1 MTGQEHQQSDMNLLF
16 PIAKPT
22 DNADN
27 ALHAGKDVAAGNA
40 EQQGAQGRLGNAGG
54 SAGVNGV
61 NGTNGM
67 NGMNG
72 MNGVADS
79 DAPGGITADSSSVP
93 AAGALGTGN
102 APAPADE
109 GGILPGDIVDTNWD
123 IPLITFPM
131 LDNEQSGE
139 VSPISKIAD
148 ISSHA
153 PRTSKSTAGGPAAAS
168 GVAGTA
174 GDVAGSAVAGS
185 AAAAAPISP
194 SNLAAGAPQ
203 HRAGTKTEQWLNA
216 ARQDNNQAETQQ
228 FGAALASS
236 NIGTQS
242 GVSNAALGTS
252 NISLSMPDVPGMTMP
267 NPVAAVSGGV
277 ASGTAA
283 SAAATATV
291 GAEGAAGA
299 AGAQRGGNQHVGQ
312 HVGLQQPGPSL
323 LTPPAPRAD
332 DIARERVAN
341 AETETMTPVSSAA
354 VVAGTAAISAKVTA
368 PGAAKTN
375 ATRTIHTPQSGMTGP
390 QDAVGSLQEELV
402 DNSVRQASGNEQR
415 RAEEADD
422 SPSSRGTKT
431 RSRVIVVIFLIIT
444 IIAAGVGVYYLSGM
458 VRTNRNRSN
467 AYSNCTKAYSQVKE
481 NSETL
486 TATLK
491 STAAQQ
497 KIGADQV
504 ADVMTVEKLKT
515 AVSKAKSASKPVMCK
530 TSMSTDALGK
540 AAETNQTLATQLVN
554 LNSTVKAAAKDV
566 KTSAK
571 TKQIN
576 DYNSAVDTLK
586 STTSDASTLL
596 SNSQGVVAD
605 DNTRTTLQSA
615 IDAANTLLQKDKPA
629 LVDVQ
634 KAQNDLQTASDAV
647 NASMEEYKTQ
657 RAAADAAAAAS
668 AAAAQ
673 AQSQTQG
680 QTQQQT
686 QGQNR
691 GGSTTSTGG
700 GETTTGGDSSEQQTN
715 QQKPG
720 NNQSQTNSK
729 NDNDSSN
736 HDSSSTS
743 SDNSGQ

>member
-27 ALHAGKDVAAGNA
+27 ALHADKDVAAGNA
-40 EQQGAQGRLGNAGG
+40 EQQRAQGRLGNAGG

-67 NGMNG
+67 NGLNG

-79 DAPGGITADSSSVP
+79 DAPGGITADSSSIP

-102 APAPADE
+102 APASADE
-109 GGILPGDIVDTNWD
+109 DGILPGDIVDTNWD

-148 ISSHA
+148 ISSRA
-153 PRTSKSTAGGPAAAS
+153 PRTSKSTAGGPATAS
-168 GVAGTA
+168 GVAGAA

-194 SNLAAGAPQ
+194 SNLTAGAPQ

-228 FGAALASS
+228 FGAALAPS

-291 GAEGAAGA
+291 GAEGATGA

-312 HVGLQQPGPSL
+312 YVGLQQPGPSL

-375 ATRTIHTPQSGMTGP
+375 ATRTIHTPQSGITGP

-497 KIGADQV
+497 KIGTDQV

-554 LNSTVKAAAKDV
+554 LNSIVKAAAKDV

-571 TKQIN
+571 TKQTN

-586 STTSDASTLL
+586 TTTSEASTLL

-673 AQSQTQG
+673 AQSQMQGQTQG

-686 QGQNR
+686 QQQTQ
-691 GGSTTSTGG
+691 GSKATDGDTGDQTDKKQSTDSTNKNSTTTSTPDGSP
-700 GETTTGGDSSEQQTN
+700 T
-715 QQKPG
+715 P
-720 NNQSQTNSK
+720 
-729 NDNDSSN
+729 
-736 HDSSSTS
+736 
-743 SDNSGQ
+743 

>member
-1 MTGQEHQQSDMNLLF
+1 
-16 PIAKPT
+16 
-22 DNADN
+22 
-27 ALHAGKDVAAGNA
+27 
-40 EQQGAQGRLGNAGG
+40 
-54 SAGVNGV
+54 
-61 NGTNGM
+61 
-67 NGMNG
+67 
-72 MNGVADS
+72 
-79 DAPGGITADSSSVP
+79 
-93 AAGALGTGN
+93 
-102 APAPADE
+102 
-109 GGILPGDIVDTNWD
+109 
-123 IPLITFPM
+123 
-131 LDNEQSGE
+131 
-139 VSPISKIAD
+139 
-148 ISSHA
+148 
-153 PRTSKSTAGGPAAAS
+153 
-168 GVAGTA
+168 
-174 GDVAGSAVAGS
+174 
-185 AAAAAPISP
+185 
-194 SNLAAGAPQ
+194 
-203 HRAGTKTEQWLNA
+203 
-216 ARQDNNQAETQQ
+216 
-228 FGAALASS
+228 
-236 NIGTQS
+236 
-242 GVSNAALGTS
+242 
-252 NISLSMPDVPGMTMP
+252 MP

-291 GAEGAAGA
+291 GAEGATGA

-402 DNSVRQASGNEQR
+402 DNSVRQQASGNERR

-444 IIAAGVGVYYLSGM
+444 IIAAGVGVYYLYGM

-497 KIGADQV
+497 KIGTDQV

-530 TSMSTDALGK
+530 TSMSTEALGK
-540 AAETNQTLATQLVN
+540 AAKTNQTLATQLVN
-554 LNSTVKAAAKDV
+554 LNSIVKAAAKDV
-566 KTSAK
+566 KSSAK
-571 TKQIN
+571 TKQTN

-586 STTSDASTLL
+586 TTTSEASTLL

-634 KAQNDLQTASDAV
+634 KAQNDLQPLLT
-647 NASMEEYKTQ
+647 
-657 RAAADAAAAAS
+657 R
-668 AAAAQ
+668 
-673 AQSQTQG
+673 
-680 QTQQQT
+680 
-686 QGQNR
+686 
-691 GGSTTSTGG
+691 
-700 GETTTGGDSSEQQTN
+700 
-715 QQKPG
+715 
-720 NNQSQTNSK
+720 
-729 NDNDSSN
+729 
-736 HDSSSTS
+736 
-743 SDNSGQ
+743 

>member
-22 DNADN
+22 DDADK
-27 ALHAGKDVAAGNA
+27 AWHADKDAAAGND

-54 SAGVNGV
+54 SAGANGL
-61 NGTNGM
+61 
-67 NGMNG
+67 NG

-79 DAPGGITADSSSVP
+79 DALGGITADSSSIP

-102 APAPADE
+102 APASADE
-109 GGILPGDIVDTNWD
+109 DGILPGDIVDTNWD

-148 ISSHA
+148 ISSRA
-153 PRTSKSTAGGPAAAS
+153 PRTSKSTAGGPAAVS
-168 GVAGTA
+168 GVAGAA

-194 SNLAAGAPQ
+194 SNLTAGAPQ

-228 FGAALASS
+228 FGAALAPS

-252 NISLSMPDVPGMTMP
+252 NISLSMPDVSGMTMP

-375 ATRTIHTPQSGMTGP
+375 ATRTIHTPQSGTTGP

-431 RSRVIVVIFLIIT
+431 RSRAIVVIFLIIT

-467 AYSNCTKAYSQVKE
+467 TYSNCTKAYSQVKE

-497 KIGADQV
+497 KIGTDQV

-566 KTSAK
+566 KSSAK
-571 TKQIN
+571 TKQTN

-586 STTSDASTLL
+586 TTTSEASTLL

-615 IDAANTLLQKDKPA
+615 IDAANSLLQKDKPTLA
-629 LVDVQ
+629 DVQ

-680 QTQQQT
+680 QTQSQT
-686 QGQNR
+686 QRQNNS
-691 GGSTTSTGG
+691 GGAESGAESTKTPTSQPTP
-700 GETTTGGDSSEQQTN
+700 TKTPTSPDS
-715 QQKPG
+715 P
-720 NNQSQTNSK
+720 
-729 NDNDSSN
+729 
-736 HDSSSTS
+736 TS
-743 SDNSGQ
+743 SPSESASPSASASGK

>member
-22 DNADN
+22 DDADK
-27 ALHAGKDVAAGNA
+27 AWHADKDAAAGNA
-40 EQQGAQGRLGNAGG
+40 EQQGAQGRLSNAGG
-54 SAGVNGV
+54 SAGANGL
-61 NGTNGM
+61 
-67 NGMNG
+67 NG

-79 DAPGGITADSSSVP
+79 DAPGGITTDSSSIP

-102 APAPADE
+102 APASADE
-109 GGILPGDIVDTNWD
+109 DGILPGDIVDTNWD

-148 ISSHA
+148 ISSRA
-153 PRTSKSTAGGPAAAS
+153 PHTSKSTAGGPAAAS
-168 GVAGTA
+168 GVAGAA

-194 SNLAAGAPQ
+194 SNLTAGAPQ

-228 FGAALASS
+228 FGAALAPS

-291 GAEGAAGA
+291 GAEGATGA

-312 HVGLQQPGPSL
+312 YVGLQQPGPSL

-497 KIGADQV
+497 KIGTDQV

-554 LNSTVKAAAKDV
+554 LNSIVKAAAKDV

-571 TKQIN
+571 TKQTN

-586 STTSDASTLL
+586 TTTSEASTLL

-680 QTQQQT
+680 QTQRQT
-686 QGQNR
+686 QRQNNS
-691 GGSTTSTGG
+691 GGAESGAESTKTPTSQPTP
-700 GETTTGGDSSEQQTN
+700 TKTPTSPDS
-715 QQKPG
+715 P
-720 NNQSQTNSK
+720 
-729 NDNDSSN
+729 
-736 HDSSSTS
+736 TS
-743 SDNSGQ
+743 SPSESASPSASASGK

>member
-1 MTGQEHQQSDMNLLF
+1 MTGQEHQQSDMNPLF

-22 DNADN
+22 DDADK
-27 ALHAGKDVAAGNA
+27 AWHADKDAAAGNA
-40 EQQGAQGRLGNAGG
+40 EQQGSQGFLGNVGG
-54 SAGVNGV
+54 SAGANGL
-61 NGTNGM
+61 
-67 NGMNG
+67 NG

-79 DAPGGITADSSSVP
+79 DAPGGITADSSSIP
-93 AAGALGTGN
+93 AAEALGTGN
-102 APAPADE
+102 APVSADE
-109 GGILPGDIVDTNWD
+109 DGILPGDIVDTNWD

-131 LDNEQSGE
+131 PDNEQSGE
-139 VSPISKIAD
+139 ISPISKIAD
-148 ISSHA
+148 ISSRA

-168 GVAGTA
+168 GVAGAA
-174 GDVAGSAVAGS
+174 GGVAGSAVAGS

-194 SNLAAGAPQ
+194 SNLTAGAPQ

-216 ARQDNNQAETQQ
+216 AGQDNNQAETQQ
-228 FGAALASS
+228 FGAALAPS

-242 GVSNAALGTS
+242 GMSNAAFGTS

-291 GAEGAAGA
+291 GAEVATGAAGD
-299 AGAQRGGNQHVGQ
+299 QRGGNQHVGQ

-402 DNSVRQASGNEQR
+402 DNSVRQQASGNERR

-444 IIAAGVGVYYLSGM
+444 IIAAGVGAYYLYGM

-497 KIGADQV
+497 KIGTDQV

-530 TSMSTDALGK
+530 TSMSTEALGK
-540 AAETNQTLATQLVN
+540 AAKTNQTLATQLVN
-554 LNSTVKAAAKDV
+554 LNSIVKAAAKDV
-566 KTSAK
+566 KSSAK
-571 TKQIN
+571 TKQTN

-586 STTSDASTLL
+586 TTTSEASTLL

-657 RAAADAAAAAS
+657 RAAADAAAAA
-668 AAAAQ
+668 AAAQ
-673 AQSQTQG
+673 AQSQAQS
-680 QTQQQT
+680 QTQSQT

-691 GGSTTSTGG
+691 GGSTP
-700 GETTTGGDSSEQQTN
+700 TGGDTGDTTKQQPDKKQSTDTSK
-715 QQKPG
+715 KPP
-720 NNQSQTNSK
+720 TP
-729 NDNDSSN
+729 
-736 HDSSSTS
+736 STS
-743 SDNSGQ
+743 DGSTSPTPPASASGK

>member
-22 DNADN
+22 DDADK
-27 ALHAGKDVAAGNA
+27 AWHADKDAAAGNA
-40 EQQGAQGRLGNAGG
+40 EQQGAKGRLGNAGG
-54 SAGVNGV
+54 SAGANGL
-61 NGTNGM
+61 
-67 NGMNG
+67 NG

-79 DAPGGITADSSSVP
+79 DAPGGITADSSSIP
-93 AAGALGTGN
+93 AAGALRTGN
-102 APAPADE
+102 APASADE
-109 GGILPGDIVDTNWD
+109 DGILPGDIVDTNWD

-148 ISSHA
+148 ISSRA

-168 GVAGTA
+168 GVAGA
-174 GDVAGSAVAGS
+174 AVAGS

-194 SNLAAGAPQ
+194 SNLTAGAPQ

-228 FGAALASS
+228 FGAALAPS

-242 GVSNAALGTS
+242 GVSNAALETS

-291 GAEGAAGA
+291 GAEGATGA

-402 DNSVRQASGNEQR
+402 DNSVRQQASGNERR

-444 IIAAGVGVYYLSGM
+444 IIAAGVGVYYLYGM

-497 KIGADQV
+497 KIGTDQV

-530 TSMSTDALGK
+530 TSMSTEALGK
-540 AAETNQTLATQLVN
+540 AAKTNQTLATQLVN
-554 LNSTVKAAAKDV
+554 LNSIVKAAAKDV
-566 KTSAK
+566 KSSAK
-571 TKQIN
+571 TKQTN

-586 STTSDASTLL
+586 TTTSEASTLL

-634 KAQNDLQTASDAV
+634 KAQNDLQPLLT
-647 NASMEEYKTQ
+647 
-657 RAAADAAAAAS
+657 R
-668 AAAAQ
+668 
-673 AQSQTQG
+673 
-680 QTQQQT
+680 
-686 QGQNR
+686 
-691 GGSTTSTGG
+691 
-700 GETTTGGDSSEQQTN
+700 
-715 QQKPG
+715 
-720 NNQSQTNSK
+720 
-729 NDNDSSN
+729 
-736 HDSSSTS
+736 
-743 SDNSGQ
+743 

>member
-22 DNADN
+22 DDADK
-27 ALHAGKDVAAGNA
+27 AWHTDKDAAAGND

-54 SAGVNGV
+54 SAGVNGL
-61 NGTNGM
+61 
-67 NGMNG
+67 NG

-79 DAPGGITADSSSVP
+79 DAPGGITADSSSIP

-102 APAPADE
+102 APASADE
-109 GGILPGDIVDTNWD
+109 DGILPGDIVDTNWD

-148 ISSHA
+148 ISSRA

-168 GVAGTA
+168 GVAGA
-174 GDVAGSAVAGS
+174 AVAGS

-194 SNLAAGAPQ
+194 SNLTAGAPQ

-228 FGAALASS
+228 FGAALAPS

-242 GVSNAALGTS
+242 GVSNAALETS

-375 ATRTIHTPQSGMTGP
+375 ATRTIHTPQSGTTGP

-415 RAEEADD
+415 RAEEVDD

-431 RSRVIVVIFLIIT
+431 RSRAIVVIFLIIT

-497 KIGADQV
+497 KIGTDQV

-566 KTSAK
+566 KSSAK
-571 TKQIN
+571 TKQTN

-586 STTSDASTLL
+586 TTTSEASTLL

-680 QTQQQT
+680 QTQRQT
-686 QGQNR
+686 QRQNNS
-691 GGSTTSTGG
+691 GGAESGAESTKTPTSQPTP
-700 GETTTGGDSSEQQTN
+700 TKTPTSPDS
-715 QQKPG
+715 P
-720 NNQSQTNSK
+720 
-729 NDNDSSN
+729 
-736 HDSSSTS
+736 TS
-743 SDNSGQ
+743 SPSESASPSASASGK

>member
-1 MTGQEHQQSDMNLLF
+1 
-16 PIAKPT
+16 
-22 DNADN
+22 
-27 ALHAGKDVAAGNA
+27 
-40 EQQGAQGRLGNAGG
+40 
-54 SAGVNGV
+54 
-61 NGTNGM
+61 
-67 NGMNG
+67 
-72 MNGVADS
+72 
-79 DAPGGITADSSSVP
+79 
-93 AAGALGTGN
+93 
-102 APAPADE
+102 
-109 GGILPGDIVDTNWD
+109 
-123 IPLITFPM
+123 
-131 LDNEQSGE
+131 
-139 VSPISKIAD
+139 
-148 ISSHA
+148 
-153 PRTSKSTAGGPAAAS
+153 
-168 GVAGTA
+168 
-174 GDVAGSAVAGS
+174 
-185 AAAAAPISP
+185 
-194 SNLAAGAPQ
+194 
-203 HRAGTKTEQWLNA
+203 
-216 ARQDNNQAETQQ
+216 
-228 FGAALASS
+228 
-236 NIGTQS
+236 
-242 GVSNAALGTS
+242 
-252 NISLSMPDVPGMTMP
+252 
-267 NPVAAVSGGV
+267 
-277 ASGTAA
+277 
-283 SAAATATV
+283 
-291 GAEGAAGA
+291 
-299 AGAQRGGNQHVGQ
+299 
-312 HVGLQQPGPSL
+312 
-323 LTPPAPRAD
+323 
-332 DIARERVAN
+332 
-341 AETETMTPVSSAA
+341 MTPVSSAA

-368 PGAAKTN
+368 RGATKTN

-402 DNSVRQASGNEQR
+402 DNSVRQATGNERR

-497 KIGADQV
+497 KIGTDQV

-571 TKQIN
+571 TKQTN

-586 STTSDASTLL
+586 TTTSEASTLL

-615 IDAANTLLQKDKPA
+615 IDAANTLLQKGKPA

-657 RAAADAAAAAS
+657 RAVADAAAAAS

-673 AQSQTQG
+673 AQSQTQE
-680 QTQQQT
+680 QT
-686 QGQNR
+686 QGQNP
-691 GGSTTSTGG
+691 GGSTDTG
-700 GETTTGGDSSEQQTN
+700 GGDSSKQQTN
-715 QQKPG
+715 QQLNQQKSG
-720 NNQSQTNSK
+720 NNQSQANTK
-729 NDNDSSN
+729 NDNASGN

-743 SDNSGQ
+743 SGNSGQ

>member
-1 MTGQEHQQSDMNLLF
+1 MTGQEHQQSDMNPLF

-22 DNADN
+22 DDADK
-27 ALHAGKDVAAGNA
+27 AWHADKDAAAGNA
-40 EQQGAQGRLGNAGG
+40 EQQGSQGFLGNVGG
-54 SAGVNGV
+54 SAGANGL
-61 NGTNGM
+61 
-67 NGMNG
+67 NG

-79 DAPGGITADSSSVP
+79 DAPGGITADSSSIP
-93 AAGALGTGN
+93 AAEALGTGN
-102 APAPADE
+102 APVSADE
-109 GGILPGDIVDTNWD
+109 DGILPGDIVDTNWD

-148 ISSHA
+148 ISSRA

-168 GVAGTA
+168 GVAGAA
-174 GDVAGSAVAGS
+174 GGVAGSAVAGS

-194 SNLAAGAPQ
+194 SNLTAGAPQ

-228 FGAALASS
+228 FGAALAPS
-236 NIGTQS
+236 NIGMQS
-242 GVSNAALGTS
+242 GMSNAAFGTS

-291 GAEGAAGA
+291 GAEGATGA

-402 DNSVRQASGNEQR
+402 DNSVRQQASGNERR

-444 IIAAGVGVYYLSGM
+444 IIAAGVGAYYLYGM

-497 KIGADQV
+497 KIGTDQV

-530 TSMSTDALGK
+530 TSMSTEALGK
-540 AAETNQTLATQLVN
+540 AAKTNQTLATQLVN
-554 LNSTVKAAAKDV
+554 LNSIVKAAAKDV
-566 KTSAK
+566 KSSAK
-571 TKQIN
+571 TKQTN

-586 STTSDASTLL
+586 TTTSEASTLL

-657 RAAADAAAAAS
+657 RAAADAAAAAA

-680 QTQQQT
+680 QTQSQT

-691 GGSTTSTGG
+691 GGSMP
-700 GETTTGGDSSEQQTN
+700 TGGDIGDTTKQQPDKKQSTDTSK
-715 QQKPG
+715 KPP
-720 NNQSQTNSK
+720 TP
-729 NDNDSSN
+729 
-736 HDSSSTS
+736 STS
-743 SDNSGQ
+743 DGSTSPTPSASASGK

>member
-22 DNADN
+22 DDADK
-27 ALHAGKDVAAGNA
+27 AWHADKDAAAGNA
-40 EQQGAQGRLGNAGG
+40 EQQGAKGRLGNAGG
-54 SAGVNGV
+54 SAGANGL
-61 NGTNGM
+61 
-67 NGMNG
+67 NG

-79 DAPGGITADSSSVP
+79 DAPGGITADSSSIP

-102 APAPADE
+102 APASADE
-109 GGILPGDIVDTNWD
+109 DGILPGDIVDTNWD

-148 ISSHA
+148 ISSRA
-153 PRTSKSTAGGPAAAS
+153 PRTSKSTAGGPATAS
-168 GVAGTA
+168 GVAGAA
-174 GDVAGSAVAGS
+174 GGVAGSAVAGS
-185 AAAAAPISP
+185 AAAAAPIPP
-194 SNLAAGAPQ
+194 SNLTAGAPQ

-228 FGAALASS
+228 FGAALAPS

-242 GVSNAALGTS
+242 GVSNSALETS

-375 ATRTIHTPQSGMTGP
+375 ATRTIHTPQSGTTGP

-431 RSRVIVVIFLIIT
+431 RSRAIVVIFLIIT

-571 TKQIN
+571 TKQTN

-586 STTSDASTLL
+586 TTTSEASTLL

-680 QTQQQT
+680 QTQGQT
-686 QGQNR
+686 QRQNNS
-691 GGSTTSTGG
+691 GGVESGAESTKTPTSQPTP
-700 GETTTGGDSSEQQTN
+700 TKTPTSPDS
-715 QQKPG
+715 P
-720 NNQSQTNSK
+720 
-729 NDNDSSN
+729 
-736 HDSSSTS
+736 TS
-743 SDNSGQ
+743 SPSESASPSASASGK

>member
-22 DNADN
+22 DDADK
-27 ALHAGKDVAAGNA
+27 AWHADKDAAAGNA
-40 EQQGAQGRLGNAGG
+40 EQQGAKGRLGNAGG
-54 SAGVNGV
+54 SAGANGL
-61 NGTNGM
+61 
-67 NGMNG
+67 NG

-79 DAPGGITADSSSVP
+79 DAPGGITADSSSIP

-102 APAPADE
+102 APASADE
-109 GGILPGDIVDTNWD
+109 DGILPGDIVDTNWD

-148 ISSHA
+148 ISSRA

-168 GVAGTA
+168 GVAGA
-174 GDVAGSAVAGS
+174 AVAGS

-194 SNLAAGAPQ
+194 SNLTAGAPQ
-203 HRAGTKTEQWLNA
+203 HRVGTKTEQWLNA

-228 FGAALASS
+228 FGAALAPS

-242 GVSNAALGTS
+242 GVSNAALETS

-299 AGAQRGGNQHVGQ
+299 AGAQRDGNQHVGQ

-375 ATRTIHTPQSGMTGP
+375 ATRTIHTPQSGTTGP

-431 RSRVIVVIFLIIT
+431 RSRAIVVIFLIIT

-571 TKQIN
+571 TKQTN

-586 STTSDASTLL
+586 TTTSEASTLL

-680 QTQQQT
+680 QTQGQT
-686 QGQNR
+686 QRQNNS
-691 GGSTTSTGG
+691 GGVESGAESTKTPTSQPTP
-700 GETTTGGDSSEQQTN
+700 TKTPTSPDS
-715 QQKPG
+715 P
-720 NNQSQTNSK
+720 
-729 NDNDSSN
+729 
-736 HDSSSTS
+736 TS
-743 SDNSGQ
+743 SPSESASPSASASGK

>member
-22 DNADN
+22 EDAHSADDVTATADHTGN
-27 ALHAGKDVAAGNA
+27 QGNHRELNGQSANLSESVLHASASAAA
-40 EQQGAQGRLGNAGG
+40 SQSPAVT
-54 SAGVNGV
+54 GV
-61 NGTNGM
+61 
-67 NGMNG
+67 
-72 MNGVADS
+72 
-79 DAPGGITADSSSVP
+79 DAPGSVAADVSRTS
-93 AAGALGTGN
+93 AIQGNMAGNLSAS
-102 APAPADE
+102 AEDDE
-109 GGILPGDIVDTNWD
+109 VLPGDIVDTNWD
-123 IPLITFPM
+123 IPLITFPSY
-131 LDNEQSGE
+131 DNEQEGE

-148 ISSHA
+148 ISSRA

-168 GVAGTA
+168 CVAGA
-174 GDVAGSAVAGS
+174 AVAGS

-194 SNLAAGAPQ
+194 SNLTTGAPQ

-228 FGAALASS
+228 FGAALAPSD
-236 NIGTQS
+236 IGTQS
-242 GVSNAALGTS
+242 GVSNAALETS

-291 GAEGAAGA
+291 GAEGAADA

-375 ATRTIHTPQSGMTGP
+375 ATRTIHTPQSGTTGP

-431 RSRVIVVIFLIIT
+431 RSRAIVVIFLIIT

-571 TKQIN
+571 TKQTN

-586 STTSDASTLL
+586 TTTSEASTLL

-680 QTQQQT
+680 QTQS
-686 QGQNR
+686 QNNS
-691 GGSTTSTGG
+691 GGAESGAESTKTPTSQPTP
-700 GETTTGGDSSEQQTN
+700 TKTPTSPDS
-715 QQKPG
+715 P
-720 NNQSQTNSK
+720 
-729 NDNDSSN
+729 
-736 HDSSSTS
+736 TS
-743 SDNSGQ
+743 SPSESASPSASASGK

>member
-22 DNADN
+22 DDADK
-27 ALHAGKDVAAGNA
+27 AWHADKDAAAGNA
-40 EQQGAQGRLGNAGG
+40 EQQGAKGRLGNAGG
-54 SAGVNGV
+54 SAGANGL
-61 NGTNGM
+61 
-67 NGMNG
+67 NG

-79 DAPGGITADSSSVP
+79 DAPGGIIADSSSIP

-102 APAPADE
+102 APASADE
-109 GGILPGDIVDTNWD
+109 DGILPGDIVDTNWD

-148 ISSHA
+148 ISSRA

-168 GVAGTA
+168 GVAGA
-174 GDVAGSAVAGS
+174 AVAGS

-194 SNLAAGAPQ
+194 SNLTAGAPQ

-228 FGAALASS
+228 FGAALAPS

-283 SAAATATV
+283 SAAAAATV
-291 GAEGAAGA
+291 GAEGAVGA
-299 AGAQRGGNQHVGQ
+299 AGAQRGGNQHVD
-312 HVGLQQPGPSL
+312 LQQPGPSL

-497 KIGADQV
+497 KIGTDQV

-566 KTSAK
+566 KSSAK
-571 TKQIN
+571 TKQTN

-586 STTSDASTLL
+586 TTTSEASTLL

-615 IDAANTLLQKDKPA
+615 IDAANSLLQKDKPTLA
-629 LVDVQ
+629 DVQ

-673 AQSQTQG
+673 AQSQTQ
-680 QTQQQT
+680 QQT
-686 QGQNR
+686 QGQTQHQTQRQNNS
-691 GGSTTSTGG
+691 GGAESGAESTKTPTSQPTSTNPP
-700 GETTTGGDSSEQQTN
+700 TSPDSPASSPSESAS
-715 QQKPG
+715 P
-720 NNQSQTNSK
+720 SASA
-729 NDNDSSN
+729 
-736 HDSSSTS
+736 
-743 SDNSGQ
+743 SGK

>member
-16 PIAKPT
+16 PIVKPT
-22 DNADN
+22 DDADK
-27 ALHAGKDVAAGNA
+27 AWHADKDAAAGNA
-40 EQQGAQGRLGNAGG
+40 EQQGSQGFLGNVGG
-54 SAGVNGV
+54 SAGANGL
-61 NGTNGM
+61 NGM
-67 NGMNG
+67 NC
-72 MNGVADS
+72 VANS
-79 DAPGGITADSSSVP
+79 DAPGGITADSSSIP

-102 APAPADE
+102 APASADE
-109 GGILPGDIVDTNWD
+109 DGILPGDIVDTNWD

-148 ISSHA
+148 ISSRA
-153 PRTSKSTAGGPAAAS
+153 PHTSKSTAGGPAAAS
-168 GVAGTA
+168 GVAGAA

-194 SNLAAGAPQ
+194 SNLTAGAPQ

-228 FGAALASS
+228 FGAALAPS

-267 NPVAAVSGGV
+267 NPVAAVSAGV

-291 GAEGAAGA
+291 GAEGATGA

-312 HVGLQQPGPSL
+312 YVGLQQPGPSL

-458 VRTNRNRSN
+458 VRTNRNRSH

-497 KIGADQV
+497 KIGTDQV

-566 KTSAK
+566 KSSAK
-571 TKQIN
+571 TKQTN

-586 STTSDASTLL
+586 TTTSEASTLL

-673 AQSQTQG
+673 AQSQTQN
-680 QTQQQT
+680 QTQRQTQSQT
-686 QGQNR
+686 QGQNL

-715 QQKPG
+715 QQKTG
-720 NNQSQTNSK
+720 NNQSQTNTK
-729 NDNDSSN
+729 NDNDSSD
-736 HDSSSTS
+736 HDSSSAS
-743 SDNSGQ
+743 SGNSGQ

>member
-1 MTGQEHQQSDMNLLF
+1 MTGQEHQQSDMNPLF

-22 DNADN
+22 DDADN
-27 ALHAGKDVAAGNA
+27 ALHADKDVAAGNA
-40 EQQGAQGRLGNAGG
+40 EQQGSQGFLGNVGG
-54 SAGVNGV
+54 SAGANGL
-61 NGTNGM
+61 
-67 NGMNG
+67 NG

-79 DAPGGITADSSSVP
+79 DAPGGITADSSSIP
-93 AAGALGTGN
+93 AAEALGTGN
-102 APAPADE
+102 APVSADE
-109 GGILPGDIVDTNWD
+109 DGTLPGDIVDTNWD

-148 ISSHA
+148 ISSRA

-168 GVAGTA
+168 GVAGAA
-174 GDVAGSAVAGS
+174 GGVSGSAVAGS

-194 SNLAAGAPQ
+194 SNLTAGAPQ

-228 FGAALASS
+228 FGAALAPS

-242 GVSNAALGTS
+242 GMSNAAFGTS

-291 GAEGAAGA
+291 GAEGATGA
-299 AGAQRGGNQHVGQ
+299 AGDQRGGNQHVGQ
-312 HVGLQQPGPSL
+312 HVDLQQPGPSL

-402 DNSVRQASGNEQR
+402 DNSVRQQASGNERR

-444 IIAAGVGVYYLSGM
+444 IIAAGVGVYYLYGM

-497 KIGADQV
+497 KIGTDQV

-530 TSMSTDALGK
+530 TSMSTEALGK
-540 AAETNQTLATQLVN
+540 AAKTNQTLATQLVN
-554 LNSTVKAAAKDV
+554 LNSIVKAAAKDV
-566 KTSAK
+566 KSSAK
-571 TKQIN
+571 TKQTN

-586 STTSDASTLL
+586 TTTSEASTLL

-657 RAAADAAAAAS
+657 RAAADAAAAA
-668 AAAAQ
+668 AAAQ
-673 AQSQTQG
+673 AQSQAQS
-680 QTQQQT
+680 QTQSQT

-691 GGSTTSTGG
+691 GGSTP
-700 GETTTGGDSSEQQTN
+700 TGGDTGDTTKQQPDKKQSTDTSK
-715 QQKPG
+715 KPP
-720 NNQSQTNSK
+720 TP
-729 NDNDSSN
+729 
-736 HDSSSTS
+736 STS
-743 SDNSGQ
+743 DGSTSPTPPASASGK

>member
-22 DNADN
+22 DDADK
-27 ALHAGKDVAAGNA
+27 AWHADKDAAAGNA
-40 EQQGAQGRLGNAGG
+40 EQQGTQGRLGNAGG
-54 SAGVNGV
+54 SAGVNGL
-61 NGTNGM
+61 
-67 NGMNG
+67 NG

-79 DAPGGITADSSSVP
+79 DALGGITADSSSIP

-102 APAPADE
+102 APASADE
-109 GGILPGDIVDTNWD
+109 DGILPGDIVDTNWD

-148 ISSHA
+148 ISSRA

-168 GVAGTA
+168 GVAGA
-174 GDVAGSAVAGS
+174 AVAGS

-194 SNLAAGAPQ
+194 SNLTAGAPQ

-228 FGAALASS
+228 FGAALAPS

-242 GVSNAALGTS
+242 GVSNAALETS

-375 ATRTIHTPQSGMTGP
+375 ATRTIHTPQSGTTGP

-431 RSRVIVVIFLIIT
+431 RSRAIVVIFLIIT

-497 KIGADQV
+497 KIGTDQV

-571 TKQIN
+571 TKQTN

-586 STTSDASTLL
+586 TTTSEASTLL

-680 QTQQQT
+680 QTQR
-686 QGQNR
+686 QNNN
-691 GGSTTSTGG
+691 GGAESGAESTKTPTSQPTP
-700 GETTTGGDSSEQQTN
+700 TKTPTSPDS
-715 QQKPG
+715 P
-720 NNQSQTNSK
+720 
-729 NDNDSSN
+729 
-736 HDSSSTS
+736 TS
-743 SDNSGQ
+743 SPSESASPSASASGK

>member
-22 DNADN
+22 DDADK
-27 ALHAGKDVAAGNA
+27 AWHADKDAAAGND

-54 SAGVNGV
+54 SAGANGL
-61 NGTNGM
+61 
-67 NGMNG
+67 NG
-72 MNGVADS
+72 MNGVANS
-79 DAPGGITADSSSVP
+79 DAPGGITADSSSIP

-102 APAPADE
+102 APASADE
-109 GGILPGDIVDTNWD
+109 DGILPGDIVDTNWD

-148 ISSHA
+148 ISSRA

-168 GVAGTA
+168 GVAGA
-174 GDVAGSAVAGS
+174 AVAGS

-194 SNLAAGAPQ
+194 SNLTTGAPQ

-228 FGAALASS
+228 FGAALAPS

-252 NISLSMPDVPGMTMP
+252 NISLSMPDVPGMTIP

-422 SPSSRGTKT
+422 SPSSLGTKT
-431 RSRVIVVIFLIIT
+431 RSRAIVVIFLIIT

-497 KIGADQV
+497 KIGTDQV

-571 TKQIN
+571 TKQTN
-576 DYNSAVDTLK
+576 DYDSAVDTLK
-586 STTSDASTLL
+586 TTTSEASTLL

-680 QTQQQT
+680 QTQSQTQGQT

-691 GGSTTSTGG
+691 GGSTP
-700 GETTTGGDSSEQQTN
+700 TGGDTGDTTKQPD
-715 QQKPG
+715 KK
-720 NNQSQTNSK
+720 QSTDASK
-729 NDNDSSN
+729 NPTTTSTPDG
-736 HDSSSTS
+736 STS
-743 SDNSGQ
+743 PTPLASASGK

>member
-1 MTGQEHQQSDMNLLF
+1 
-16 PIAKPT
+16 
-22 DNADN
+22 
-27 ALHAGKDVAAGNA
+27 
-40 EQQGAQGRLGNAGG
+40 
-54 SAGVNGV
+54 
-61 NGTNGM
+61 
-67 NGMNG
+67 
-72 MNGVADS
+72 
-79 DAPGGITADSSSVP
+79 
-93 AAGALGTGN
+93 
-102 APAPADE
+102 
-109 GGILPGDIVDTNWD
+109 
-123 IPLITFPM
+123 
-131 LDNEQSGE
+131 
-139 VSPISKIAD
+139 
-148 ISSHA
+148 
-153 PRTSKSTAGGPAAAS
+153 
-168 GVAGTA
+168 
-174 GDVAGSAVAGS
+174 
-185 AAAAAPISP
+185 
-194 SNLAAGAPQ
+194 
-203 HRAGTKTEQWLNA
+203 
-216 ARQDNNQAETQQ
+216 
-228 FGAALASS
+228 
-236 NIGTQS
+236 
-242 GVSNAALGTS
+242 
-252 NISLSMPDVPGMTMP
+252 
-267 NPVAAVSGGV
+267 
-277 ASGTAA
+277 
-283 SAAATATV
+283 
-291 GAEGAAGA
+291 
-299 AGAQRGGNQHVGQ
+299 
-312 HVGLQQPGPSL
+312 
-323 LTPPAPRAD
+323 
-332 DIARERVAN
+332 
-341 AETETMTPVSSAA
+341 MTPVSSAA

-402 DNSVRQASGNEQR
+402 DNSVRQQASGNERR

-444 IIAAGVGVYYLSGM
+444 IIAAGVGAYYLYGM

-497 KIGADQV
+497 KIGTDQV

-530 TSMSTDALGK
+530 TSMSTEALGK
-540 AAETNQTLATQLVN
+540 AAKTNQTLATQLVN
-554 LNSTVKAAAKDV
+554 LNSIVKAAAKDV
-566 KTSAK
+566 KSSAK
-571 TKQIN
+571 TKQTN

-586 STTSDASTLL
+586 TTTSEASTLL

-657 RAAADAAAAAS
+657 RAAADAAAAAA

-680 QTQQQT
+680 QTQSQT

-691 GGSTTSTGG
+691 GGSTP
-700 GETTTGGDSSEQQTN
+700 TGGDTGDTTKQQPTDN
-715 QQKPG
+715 PG
-720 NNQSQTNSK
+720 K
-729 NDNDSSN
+729 NPTTPSTPDG
-736 HDSSSTS
+736 STS
-743 SDNSGQ
+743 PTPPASASGK

>member
-22 DNADN
+22 DDADK
-27 ALHAGKDVAAGNA
+27 AWHADKDAAAGNA
-40 EQQGAQGRLGNAGG
+40 EQQGAQGRLSNAGG
-54 SAGVNGV
+54 SAGANGL
-61 NGTNGM
+61 
-67 NGMNG
+67 NG

-79 DAPGGITADSSSVP
+79 DAPGGITADSSSIP
-93 AAGALGTGN
+93 AAEALGTGN
-102 APAPADE
+102 APVSADE
-109 GGILPGDIVDTNWD
+109 DGILPGDIVDTNWD

-148 ISSHA
+148 ISSRA

-168 GVAGTA
+168 GVAGAA
-174 GDVAGSAVAGS
+174 GGVAGSAAAGS

-194 SNLAAGAPQ
+194 SNLTAGAPQ

-228 FGAALASS
+228 FGAALAPS
-236 NIGTQS
+236 NIGTQR
-242 GVSNAALGTS
+242 GMSNAALGTS
-252 NISLSMPDVPGMTMP
+252 NVSLSMPDVPGMTMP

-277 ASGTAA
+277 ASGMAA

-291 GAEGAAGA
+291 GAEGATGA
-299 AGAQRGGNQHVGQ
+299 AGDQRGGNQHVGQ

-402 DNSVRQASGNEQR
+402 DNSVRQQASGNERR

-444 IIAAGVGVYYLSGM
+444 IIAAGVGVYYLYGM

-497 KIGADQV
+497 KIGTDQV

-530 TSMSTDALGK
+530 TSMSTEALGK
-540 AAETNQTLATQLVN
+540 AAKTNQTLATQLVN
-554 LNSTVKAAAKDV
+554 LNSIVKAAAKDV
-566 KTSAK
+566 KSSAK
-571 TKQIN
+571 TKQTN

-586 STTSDASTLL
+586 TTTSEASTLL

-657 RAAADAAAAAS
+657 RAAADAAAAA
-668 AAAAQ
+668 AAAQ
-673 AQSQTQG
+673 AQSQAQS
-680 QTQQQT
+680 QTQSQT

-691 GGSTTSTGG
+691 GGNTP
-700 GETTTGGDSSEQQTN
+700 TGGDTGDTTKQQPDKKQSTDTSK
-715 QQKPG
+715 KPP
-720 NNQSQTNSK
+720 TP
-729 NDNDSSN
+729 
-736 HDSSSTS
+736 STS
-743 SDNSGQ
+743 DGSTSPTPPASASGK

>member
-22 DNADN
+22 DDADK
-27 ALHAGKDVAAGNA
+27 AWHTDKDAAAGND

-54 SAGVNGV
+54 SAGVNGL
-61 NGTNGM
+61 
-67 NGMNG
+67 NG

-79 DAPGGITADSSSVP
+79 DAPGGITADSSSIP

-102 APAPADE
+102 APASADE
-109 GGILPGDIVDTNWD
+109 DGILPGDIVDTNWD

-148 ISSHA
+148 ISSRA

-168 GVAGTA
+168 GVAGA
-174 GDVAGSAVAGS
+174 AVAGS

-194 SNLAAGAPQ
+194 SNLTTGAPQ

-228 FGAALASS
+228 FGAALAPSD
-236 NIGTQS
+236 IGTQS
-242 GVSNAALGTS
+242 GVSNAALETS

-375 ATRTIHTPQSGMTGP
+375 ATRTIHTPQSGTTGP

-431 RSRVIVVIFLIIT
+431 RSRAIVVIFLIIT
-444 IIAAGVGVYYLSGM
+444 IIAAGAGVYYLSGM

-497 KIGADQV
+497 KIGTDQV

-571 TKQIN
+571 TKQTN

-586 STTSDASTLL
+586 TTTSEASTLL

-680 QTQQQT
+680 QTQR
-686 QGQNR
+686 QNNS
-691 GGSTTSTGG
+691 GGAESGAESTKTPTSQPTP
-700 GETTTGGDSSEQQTN
+700 TKTPTSPDS
-715 QQKPG
+715 P
-720 NNQSQTNSK
+720 
-729 NDNDSSN
+729 
-736 HDSSSTS
+736 TS
-743 SDNSGQ
+743 SPSESASPSASASGK

>member
-1 MTGQEHQQSDMNLLF
+1 MTGQEHQQSDMNPLF

-22 DNADN
+22 DDADK
-27 ALHAGKDVAAGNA
+27 AWHADKDAAAGNA
-40 EQQGAQGRLGNAGG
+40 EQQGSQGFLGNVGG
-54 SAGVNGV
+54 SAGANGL
-61 NGTNGM
+61 
-67 NGMNG
+67 NG

-79 DAPGGITADSSSVP
+79 DAPGGITADSSSIP
-93 AAGALGTGN
+93 AAEALGTGN
-102 APAPADE
+102 APVSADE
-109 GGILPGDIVDTNWD
+109 DGILPGDIVDTNWD

-139 VSPISKIAD
+139 ISPISKIAD
-148 ISSHA
+148 ISSRA
-153 PRTSKSTAGGPAAAS
+153 PRTSKSTAGGPAAA
-168 GVAGTA
+168 AG
-174 GDVAGSAVAGS
+174 VAGSAVAGS

-194 SNLAAGAPQ
+194 SNLTAGAPQ

-228 FGAALASS
+228 FGAALAPS

-242 GVSNAALGTS
+242 GMSNAAFGTS

-291 GAEGAAGA
+291 GAEGATGA
-299 AGAQRGGNQHVGQ
+299 AGDQRGGNQHVGQ

-375 ATRTIHTPQSGMTGP
+375 ATRAIHTPQSGMTGP

-402 DNSVRQASGNEQR
+402 DNSVRQQASGNERR

-444 IIAAGVGVYYLSGM
+444 IIAAGVGAYYLYGM

-497 KIGADQV
+497 KIGTDQV

-530 TSMSTDALGK
+530 TSMSTEALGT
-540 AAETNQTLATQLVN
+540 AAKTNQTLATQLVN
-554 LNSTVKAAAKDV
+554 LNSIVKAAAKDV
-566 KTSAK
+566 KSSAK
-571 TKQIN
+571 TKQTN

-586 STTSDASTLL
+586 TTTSEASTLL

-657 RAAADAAAAAS
+657 RAAADAEAAAA

-680 QTQQQT
+680 QTQRR
-686 QGQNR
+686 NL

-729 NDNDSSN
+729 NDNDSSD

-743 SDNSGQ
+743 SGDSGQ

>member
-22 DNADN
+22 DDADK
-27 ALHAGKDVAAGNA
+27 AWHADKDAAAGND
-40 EQQGAQGRLGNAGG
+40 EQQGAQGRLDNAGG
-54 SAGVNGV
+54 SAGANGL
-61 NGTNGM
+61 
-67 NGMNG
+67 NG

-79 DAPGGITADSSSVP
+79 DAPGGITADSSSIP

-102 APAPADE
+102 APASADE
-109 GGILPGDIVDTNWD
+109 DGILPGDIVDTNWD

-148 ISSHA
+148 ISSRA

-168 GVAGTA
+168 GVAGA
-174 GDVAGSAVAGS
+174 AVAGS

-194 SNLAAGAPQ
+194 SNLTTGAPQ

-228 FGAALASS
+228 FGAALAPSD
-236 NIGTQS
+236 IGTQS
-242 GVSNAALGTS
+242 GVSNAALETS

-291 GAEGAAGA
+291 GAEGAADA
-299 AGAQRGGNQHVGQ
+299 AGAQRGGNQ

-375 ATRTIHTPQSGMTGP
+375 ATRTIHTPQSGTTGP

-415 RAEEADD
+415 RAEEVDD

-431 RSRVIVVIFLIIT
+431 RSRAIVVIFLIIT

-497 KIGADQV
+497 KIGTDQV

-571 TKQIN
+571 TKQTN

-586 STTSDASTLL
+586 TTTSEASTLL

-680 QTQQQT
+680 QTQRQT
-686 QGQNR
+686 QRQNNS
-691 GGSTTSTGG
+691 GGAESGAESTKTPTSQPTP
-700 GETTTGGDSSEQQTN
+700 TKTPTSPDS
-715 QQKPG
+715 P
-720 NNQSQTNSK
+720 
-729 NDNDSSN
+729 
-736 HDSSSTS
+736 TS
-743 SDNSGQ
+743 SPSESASPSASASGK

>member
-27 ALHAGKDVAAGNA
+27 ALHADKDVAAGNA
-40 EQQGAQGRLGNAGG
+40 EQQGNQGSLGKVGG
-54 SAGVNGV
+54 SAGANGL
-61 NGTNGM
+61 NGM
-67 NGMNG
+67 ND
-72 MNGVADS
+72 VADS
-79 DAPGGITADSSSVP
+79 DAPGGITADSSSIP

-102 APAPADE
+102 APASADE
-109 GGILPGDIVDTNWD
+109 DGILPGDIVDTNWD

-148 ISSHA
+148 ISSRA

-168 GVAGTA
+168 GVAGAA

-194 SNLAAGAPQ
+194 SNLTAGAPQ

-228 FGAALASS
+228 FGAALAPS

-291 GAEGAAGA
+291 GAEGATGA

-312 HVGLQQPGPSL
+312 YVGLQQPGPSL

-497 KIGADQV
+497 KIGTDQV

-515 AVSKAKSASKPVMCK
+515 SVSKAKSASKPVMCK

-566 KTSAK
+566 KSSAK
-571 TKQIN
+571 TKQTN

-586 STTSDASTLL
+586 TTTSEASTLL

-686 QGQNR
+686 QRQTQSQTQGQNL

-715 QQKPG
+715 QQQNQQKTG
-720 NNQSQTNSK
+720 NNQS
-729 NDNDSSN
+729 
-736 HDSSSTS
+736 
-743 SDNSGQ
+743 

>member
-22 DNADN
+22 DDADK
-27 ALHAGKDVAAGNA
+27 AWHADKDAAAGND
-40 EQQGAQGRLGNAGG
+40 EQQGAQGRLDNAGG
-54 SAGVNGV
+54 SAGANGL
-61 NGTNGM
+61 
-67 NGMNG
+67 NG

-79 DAPGGITADSSSVP
+79 DAPGGITADSSSIP

-102 APAPADE
+102 APASADE
-109 GGILPGDIVDTNWD
+109 DGILPGDIVDTNWD

-148 ISSHA
+148 ISSRA

-168 GVAGTA
+168 GVAGA
-174 GDVAGSAVAGS
+174 AVAGS

-194 SNLAAGAPQ
+194 SNLTTGAPQ

-228 FGAALASS
+228 FGAALAPSD
-236 NIGTQS
+236 IGTQS
-242 GVSNAALGTS
+242 GVSNAALETS

-375 ATRTIHTPQSGMTGP
+375 ATRTIHTPQSGTTGP

-431 RSRVIVVIFLIIT
+431 RSRAIVVIFLIIT
-444 IIAAGVGVYYLSGM
+444 IIAAGAGVYYLSGM

-571 TKQIN
+571 TKQTN

-586 STTSDASTLL
+586 TTTSEASTLL

-680 QTQQQT
+680 QTQR
-686 QGQNR
+686 QNNS
-691 GGSTTSTGG
+691 GGAESGAESTKTPTSQPTP
-700 GETTTGGDSSEQQTN
+700 TKTPTSPDS
-715 QQKPG
+715 P
-720 NNQSQTNSK
+720 
-729 NDNDSSN
+729 
-736 HDSSSTS
+736 TS
-743 SDNSGQ
+743 SPSESASPSASASGK

>member
-1 MTGQEHQQSDMNLLF
+1 MTGQEHQQSDMNPLF

-22 DNADN
+22 DDADK
-27 ALHAGKDVAAGNA
+27 AWHADKDAAAGNA
-40 EQQGAQGRLGNAGG
+40 EQQGSQGFLGNVGG
-54 SAGVNGV
+54 SAGANGL
-61 NGTNGM
+61 
-67 NGMNG
+67 NG

-79 DAPGGITADSSSVP
+79 DAPGGITADSSSIP
-93 AAGALGTGN
+93 AAEALGTGN
-102 APAPADE
+102 APVSADE
-109 GGILPGDIVDTNWD
+109 DGILPGDIVDTNWD

-131 LDNEQSGE
+131 PDNEQSGE

-148 ISSHA
+148 ISSRA
-153 PRTSKSTAGGPAAAS
+153 PRTSKSTAGGPAAA
-168 GVAGTA
+168 AGAA
-174 GDVAGSAVAGS
+174 GAAGGVAGSAVAGS
-185 AAAAAPISP
+185 AAVAAPISP
-194 SNLAAGAPQ
+194 SNLTAGAPQ

-228 FGAALASS
+228 FGAALAPS

-242 GVSNAALGTS
+242 GMSNAALGTS

-267 NPVAAVSGGV
+267 NLVAAVSGGV

-291 GAEGAAGA
+291 GAEGATGA
-299 AGAQRGGNQHVGQ
+299 AGDQRVGNQHVGQ

-402 DNSVRQASGNEQR
+402 DNSVRQQASGNERR

-444 IIAAGVGVYYLSGM
+444 IIAAGVGAYYLYGM

-467 AYSNCTKAYSQVKE
+467 AYSDCTKAYSQVKE

-497 KIGADQV
+497 KIGTDQV

-530 TSMSTDALGK
+530 TSMSTEALGK
-540 AAETNQTLATQLVN
+540 AAKTNQTLATQLVN
-554 LNSTVKAAAKDV
+554 LNSIVKAAAKDV
-566 KTSAK
+566 KSSAK
-571 TKQIN
+571 TKQTN

-586 STTSDASTLL
+586 TTTSEASTLL

-657 RAAADAAAAAS
+657 RAAADAAAAAA

-680 QTQQQT
+680 QTQRR
-686 QGQNR
+686 NL

-729 NDNDSSN
+729 NDNDSSD

-743 SDNSGQ
+743 SGDSGQ

>member
-1 MTGQEHQQSDMNLLF
+1 
-16 PIAKPT
+16 
-22 DNADN
+22 
-27 ALHAGKDVAAGNA
+27 
-40 EQQGAQGRLGNAGG
+40 
-54 SAGVNGV
+54 
-61 NGTNGM
+61 
-67 NGMNG
+67 
-72 MNGVADS
+72 
-79 DAPGGITADSSSVP
+79 
-93 AAGALGTGN
+93 
-102 APAPADE
+102 
-109 GGILPGDIVDTNWD
+109 
-123 IPLITFPM
+123 
-131 LDNEQSGE
+131 
-139 VSPISKIAD
+139 
-148 ISSHA
+148 
-153 PRTSKSTAGGPAAAS
+153 
-168 GVAGTA
+168 
-174 GDVAGSAVAGS
+174 
-185 AAAAAPISP
+185 
-194 SNLAAGAPQ
+194 
-203 HRAGTKTEQWLNA
+203 
-216 ARQDNNQAETQQ
+216 
-228 FGAALASS
+228 
-236 NIGTQS
+236 
-242 GVSNAALGTS
+242 
-252 NISLSMPDVPGMTMP
+252 
-267 NPVAAVSGGV
+267 
-277 ASGTAA
+277 
-283 SAAATATV
+283 
-291 GAEGAAGA
+291 
-299 AGAQRGGNQHVGQ
+299 
-312 HVGLQQPGPSL
+312 
-323 LTPPAPRAD
+323 
-332 DIARERVAN
+332 
-341 AETETMTPVSSAA
+341 MTPVSSAA

-375 ATRTIHTPQSGMTGP
+375 ATRTIHTPQSGTTGP

-431 RSRVIVVIFLIIT
+431 RSRAIVVIFLIIT

-497 KIGADQV
+497 KIGTDQV

-571 TKQIN
+571 TKQTN

-586 STTSDASTLL
+586 TTTSEASTLL

-680 QTQQQT
+680 QTQGQT
-686 QGQNR
+686 QRQNNS
-691 GGSTTSTGG
+691 GGAESGAESTKTPTSQPTP
-700 GETTTGGDSSEQQTN
+700 TKTPTSPDS
-715 QQKPG
+715 P
-720 NNQSQTNSK
+720 
-729 NDNDSSN
+729 
-736 HDSSSTS
+736 TS
-743 SDNSGQ
+743 SPSESASPSASASGK

>member
-1 MTGQEHQQSDMNLLF
+1 MTGQEHQQSDMNLQF

-22 DNADN
+22 DDADN
-27 ALHAGKDVAAGNA
+27 ALHADKDVAAGNA
-40 EQQGAQGRLGNAGG
+40 EQQGAQGRLSNAGG
-54 SAGVNGV
+54 SAGANGL
-61 NGTNGM
+61 
-67 NGMNG
+67 NG
-72 MNGVADS
+72 MNGVANS
-79 DAPGGITADSSSVP
+79 DAPGGITADSSSIP

-102 APAPADE
+102 APVSADE
-109 GGILPGDIVDTNWD
+109 DGTLPGDIVDTNWD

-148 ISSHA
+148 ISSRA

-168 GVAGTA
+168 GVAGAA
-174 GDVAGSAVAGS
+174 GGVAGSAVAGS

-194 SNLAAGAPQ
+194 SNLTAGAPQ

-228 FGAALASS
+228 FGAALAPS

-242 GVSNAALGTS
+242 GMSNAALGTS

-277 ASGTAA
+277 ASGAAA

-291 GAEGAAGA
+291 GAEGATGA

-312 HVGLQQPGPSL
+312 HIGLQQPGPSL

-402 DNSVRQASGNEQR
+402 DNSVRQQASGNERR
-415 RAEEADD
+415 RAEEADN

-444 IIAAGVGVYYLSGM
+444 IIAAGVGAYYLYGM

-497 KIGADQV
+497 KIGTDQV

-530 TSMSTDALGK
+530 TSMSTEALGK
-540 AAETNQTLATQLVN
+540 AAKTNQTLATQLVN
-554 LNSTVKAAAKDV
+554 LNSIVKAAAKDV
-566 KTSAK
+566 KSSAK
-571 TKQIN
+571 TKQTN

-586 STTSDASTLL
+586 TTTSEASTLL

-634 KAQNDLQTASDAV
+634 KAQNDLQTASDTV

-657 RAAADAAAAAS
+657 RAAADAAAAAA

-680 QTQQQT
+680 QTQ
-686 QGQNR
+686 GQNR
-691 GGSTTSTGG
+691 GGSTP
-700 GETTTGGDSSEQQTN
+700 TGGDTGDTTN
-715 QQKPG
+715 QQLTDNLG
-720 NNQSQTNSK
+720 K
-729 NDNDSSN
+729 NPKTPITPDG
-736 HDSSSTS
+736 STPPTPS
-743 SDNSGQ
+743 ASASGK

>member
-22 DNADN
+22 DDADK
-27 ALHAGKDVAAGNA
+27 AWHTDKDAAAGND

-54 SAGVNGV
+54 SAGVNGL
-61 NGTNGM
+61 
-67 NGMNG
+67 NG

-79 DAPGGITADSSSVP
+79 DAPGGITADSSSIP

-102 APAPADE
+102 APASADE
-109 GGILPGDIVDTNWD
+109 DGILPGDIVDTNWD

-148 ISSHA
+148 ISSRA

-168 GVAGTA
+168 GVAGA
-174 GDVAGSAVAGS
+174 AVAGS

-194 SNLAAGAPQ
+194 SNLTAGAPQ

-228 FGAALASS
+228 FGAALAPS

-242 GVSNAALGTS
+242 GVSNAALETS

-375 ATRTIHTPQSGMTGP
+375 ATRTIHTPQSGTTGP

-431 RSRVIVVIFLIIT
+431 RSRAIVVIFLIIT

-497 KIGADQV
+497 KIGTDQV

-571 TKQIN
+571 TKQTN

-586 STTSDASTLL
+586 TTTSEASTLL

-680 QTQQQT
+680 QTQRQT
-686 QGQNR
+686 QRQNNI
-691 GGSTTSTGG
+691 GGAESGAESTKTPTSQPTP
-700 GETTTGGDSSEQQTN
+700 TKTPTSPDS
-715 QQKPG
+715 P
-720 NNQSQTNSK
+720 
-729 NDNDSSN
+729 
-736 HDSSSTS
+736 TS
-743 SDNSGQ
+743 SPSESASPSASASGK

>member
-22 DNADN
+22 DDADK
-27 ALHAGKDVAAGNA
+27 AWHADKDAAAGNA
-40 EQQGAQGRLGNAGG
+40 EQQGNQGFLGNVGG
-54 SAGVNGV
+54 SAG
-61 NGTNGM
+61 TNGL
-67 NGMNG
+67 NG

-79 DAPGGITADSSSVP
+79 DAPGGITTDSSSIP

-102 APAPADE
+102 APASADE
-109 GGILPGDIVDTNWD
+109 DGILPGDIVDTNWD

-148 ISSHA
+148 ISSRA
-153 PRTSKSTAGGPAAAS
+153 PHTSKSTAGGPAAAS
-168 GVAGTA
+168 GVAGAA

-194 SNLAAGAPQ
+194 SNLTAGAPQ

-228 FGAALASS
+228 FGAALAPSD
-236 NIGTQS
+236 IGTQS
-242 GVSNAALGTS
+242 GVSNAALETS

-283 SAAATATV
+283 SAAAAATV
-291 GAEGAAGA
+291 GAEGAADA
-299 AGAQRGGNQHVGQ
+299 AGAQRGGNQ

-375 ATRTIHTPQSGMTGP
+375 VTRTIHTPQSGTTGP

-402 DNSVRQASGNEQR
+402 DNSVRQASSNEQR

-431 RSRVIVVIFLIIT
+431 RSRAIVVIFLIIT

-497 KIGADQV
+497 KIGTDQV

-571 TKQIN
+571 TKQTN

-586 STTSDASTLL
+586 TTTSEASTLL

-680 QTQQQT
+680 QTQRQT
-686 QGQNR
+686 QRQNNS
-691 GGSTTSTGG
+691 GGAESGAESTKTPTSQPTP
-700 GETTTGGDSSEQQTN
+700 TKTPTSPDS
-715 QQKPG
+715 P
-720 NNQSQTNSK
+720 
-729 NDNDSSN
+729 
-736 HDSSSTS
+736 TS
-743 SDNSGQ
+743 SPSESASPSASASGK

>member
-1 MTGQEHQQSDMNLLF
+1 MTGQEHQQSDMNPLF

-22 DNADN
+22 DDADN
-27 ALHAGKDVAAGNA
+27 ALHADKDAAAGNA
-40 EQQGAQGRLGNAGG
+40 EQQGAQRRLSNVGG
-54 SAGVNGV
+54 SAGANGL
-61 NGTNGM
+61 
-67 NGMNG
+67 NG

-79 DAPGGITADSSSVP
+79 DAPGGITADSSSIP
-93 AAGALGTGN
+93 AAEALGTGN
-102 APAPADE
+102 APVSADE
-109 GGILPGDIVDTNWD
+109 DGILPGDIVDTNWD

-131 LDNEQSGE
+131 PDNEQSGE
-139 VSPISKIAD
+139 ISPISKIAD
-148 ISSHA
+148 ISSRA
-153 PRTSKSTAGGPAAAS
+153 PRTSKSTAGGPAAAA
-168 GVAGTA
+168 GVAGAA
-174 GDVAGSAVAGS
+174 GGVAGSAVAGS
-185 AAAAAPISP
+185 AAVAAPISP
-194 SNLAAGAPQ
+194 SNLTAGAPQ

-228 FGAALASS
+228 FGAALAPS

-242 GVSNAALGTS
+242 GMSNAALGTS

-267 NPVAAVSGGV
+267 NPVAAVSGGA

-291 GAEGAAGA
+291 GAEGATGA
-299 AGAQRGGNQHVGQ
+299 AGDQRVGNQ

-390 QDAVGSLQEELV
+390 QDAVDSLQEELV
-402 DNSVRQASGNEQR
+402 DNSVRQQTSGNERR

-444 IIAAGVGVYYLSGM
+444 IIAAGVGAYYLYGM

-497 KIGADQV
+497 KIGTDQV

-530 TSMSTDALGK
+530 TSMSTEALGK
-540 AAETNQTLATQLVN
+540 AAKTNQTLATQLVN
-554 LNSTVKAAAKDV
+554 LNSIVKAAAKDV
-566 KTSAK
+566 KSSAK
-571 TKQIN
+571 TKQTN

-586 STTSDASTLL
+586 TTTSEASTLL

-657 RAAADAAAAAS
+657 RAAADAAAAA
-668 AAAAQ
+668 AAAQ
-673 AQSQTQG
+673 AQSQAQS
-680 QTQQQT
+680 QTQSQT

-691 GGSTTSTGG
+691 GGSTP
-700 GETTTGGDSSEQQTN
+700 TGGDTGDTTKQPDKKQSTDTSK
-715 QQKPG
+715 KPTTPSTPDG
-720 NNQSQTNSK
+720 
-729 NDNDSSN
+729 
-736 HDSSSTS
+736 STS
-743 SDNSGQ
+743 PTPPASASGK

>member
-1 MTGQEHQQSDMNLLF
+1 MTGQEHQQSDMNLQF

-22 DNADN
+22 DDADN
-27 ALHAGKDVAAGNA
+27 ALHADKDVAAGNA
-40 EQQGAQGRLGNAGG
+40 EQQGAQGRLSNAGG
-54 SAGVNGV
+54 SAGANGL
-61 NGTNGM
+61 
-67 NGMNG
+67 NG
-72 MNGVADS
+72 MNGVANS
-79 DAPGGITADSSSVP
+79 DAPGGITADSSSIP

-102 APAPADE
+102 APVSADE
-109 GGILPGDIVDTNWD
+109 DGTLPGDIVDTNWD

-148 ISSHA
+148 ISSRA

-168 GVAGTA
+168 GVAGAA
-174 GDVAGSAVAGS
+174 GGVAGSAVAGS

-194 SNLAAGAPQ
+194 SNLTAGAPQ

-228 FGAALASS
+228 FGAALAPS

-242 GVSNAALGTS
+242 GMSNAALGTS
-252 NISLSMPDVPGMTMP
+252 NISLSMPDVPGMTIP

-291 GAEGAAGA
+291 GAEGATGA
-299 AGAQRGGNQHVGQ
+299 AGDQRGGNQHVGQ

-323 LTPPAPRAD
+323 LAPPAPRAD

-402 DNSVRQASGNEQR
+402 DNSVRQQASGNERR

-444 IIAAGVGVYYLSGM
+444 IIAAGVGAYYLYGM

-467 AYSNCTKAYSQVKE
+467 AYSDCTKAYSQVKE

-486 TATLK
+486 TAMLK

-497 KIGADQV
+497 KIGTDQV

-530 TSMSTDALGK
+530 TSMSTEALGK
-540 AAETNQTLATQLVN
+540 AAKTNQTLATQLVN
-554 LNSTVKAAAKDV
+554 LNSIVKAAAKDV
-566 KTSAK
+566 KSSAK
-571 TKQIN
+571 TKQTN

-586 STTSDASTLL
+586 TTTSEASTLL

-657 RAAADAAAAAS
+657 RAAADAAAAAA

-680 QTQQQT
+680 QTQSQT

-691 GGSTTSTGG
+691 GGSTP
-700 GETTTGGDSSEQQTN
+700 TGGDTGDTTKQQPTDN
-715 QQKPG
+715 PG
-720 NNQSQTNSK
+720 K
-729 NDNDSSN
+729 NPMPPSTPDG
-736 HDSSSTS
+736 STS
-743 SDNSGQ
+743 PTPSASASGK

>member
-22 DNADN
+22 DDADK
-27 ALHAGKDVAAGNA
+27 AWHADKDAAAGNA
-40 EQQGAQGRLGNAGG
+40 EQQGAKGRLGNAGG
-54 SAGVNGV
+54 SAGANGL
-61 NGTNGM
+61 
-67 NGMNG
+67 NG

-79 DAPGGITADSSSVP
+79 DAPGGITADSSSIP

-102 APAPADE
+102 APASADE
-109 GGILPGDIVDTNWD
+109 DGILPGDIVDTNWD
-123 IPLITFPM
+123 ITLITFPM

-148 ISSHA
+148 ISSRA

-168 GVAGTA
+168 GVAGA
-174 GDVAGSAVAGS
+174 AVAGS

-194 SNLAAGAPQ
+194 SNLTAGAPQ

-228 FGAALASS
+228 FGAALAPS

-242 GVSNAALGTS
+242 GVSNAALETS
-252 NISLSMPDVPGMTMP
+252 NISLSMPDVPGMMMP

-291 GAEGAAGA
+291 GAE
-299 AGAQRGGNQHVGQ
+299 AQRGGNQHVGQ

-375 ATRTIHTPQSGMTGP
+375 ATRTIHTPQSGTTGP

-431 RSRVIVVIFLIIT
+431 RSRAIVVIFLIIT

-571 TKQIN
+571 TKQTN

-586 STTSDASTLL
+586 TTTSEASTLL

-680 QTQQQT
+680 QTQRQT
-686 QGQNR
+686 QRQNNS
-691 GGSTTSTGG
+691 GGAESGAESTKTPTSQPTP
-700 GETTTGGDSSEQQTN
+700 TKTPTSPDS
-715 QQKPG
+715 P
-720 NNQSQTNSK
+720 
-729 NDNDSSN
+729 
-736 HDSSSTS
+736 TS
-743 SDNSGQ
+743 SPSESASPSASASGK

>member
-1 MTGQEHQQSDMNLLF
+1 MTGQEHQQSDMNPLF

-22 DNADN
+22 DDADN
-27 ALHAGKDVAAGNA
+27 ALHADKDAAAGNA
-40 EQQGAQGRLGNAGG
+40 EQQGAQGRLSNAGG
-54 SAGVNGV
+54 SAGANGL
-61 NGTNGM
+61 
-67 NGMNG
+67 NG

-79 DAPGGITADSSSVP
+79 DAPGGITADSSSIP

-102 APAPADE
+102 APVSADE
-109 GGILPGDIVDTNWD
+109 DGILPGDIVDTNWD

-131 LDNEQSGE
+131 PDNEQSGE

-148 ISSHA
+148 ISSRA
-153 PRTSKSTAGGPAAAS
+153 PRTSKSTAGGPAAAA
-168 GVAGTA
+168 GVAGAA
-174 GDVAGSAVAGS
+174 GGVAGSAVAGS
-185 AAAAAPISP
+185 AAAAAAAAPISP
-194 SNLAAGAPQ
+194 SNLTAGAPQ

-228 FGAALASS
+228 FGAALAPS

-242 GVSNAALGTS
+242 GMSNAAFGTS

-291 GAEGAAGA
+291 GAEGATGA
-299 AGAQRGGNQHVGQ
+299 AGAQRGGNQ

-402 DNSVRQASGNEQR
+402 DNSVRQQASGNERR

-444 IIAAGVGVYYLSGM
+444 IIAAGVGAYYLYGM

-497 KIGADQV
+497 KIGTDQV

-530 TSMSTDALGK
+530 TSMSTEALGK
-540 AAETNQTLATQLVN
+540 AAKTNQTLATQLVN
-554 LNSTVKAAAKDV
+554 LNSIVKAAAKDV
-566 KTSAK
+566 KSSAK
-571 TKQIN
+571 TKQTN

-586 STTSDASTLL
+586 TTTSEASTLL

-657 RAAADAAAAAS
+657 RAAADAAAAAA

-680 QTQQQT
+680 QTQSQT

-691 GGSTTSTGG
+691 GGSTP
-700 GETTTGGDSSEQQTN
+700 TGGDTGDTTN
-715 QQKPG
+715 QQPTDNPG
-720 NNQSQTNSK
+720 K
-729 NDNDSSN
+729 NPTTPSTLDG
-736 HDSSSTS
+736 STS
-743 SDNSGQ
+743 STPPASASGK

>member
-22 DNADN
+22 DDADK
-27 ALHAGKDVAAGNA
+27 AWHADKDAAAGNA
-40 EQQGAQGRLGNAGG
+40 EQQGNQGFLGNVGG
-54 SAGVNGV
+54 SAGANGL
-61 NGTNGM
+61 
-67 NGMNG
+67 NG

-79 DAPGGITADSSSVP
+79 DAPGGITADSSSIP
-93 AAGALGTGN
+93 AVGALGTGN
-102 APAPADE
+102 APASADE
-109 GGILPGDIVDTNWD
+109 DRILPGDIVDTNWD

-131 LDNEQSGE
+131 LDNEQGGE

-148 ISSHA
+148 ISSRA
-153 PRTSKSTAGGPAAAS
+153 PRTSMSTAGGPAAAS
-168 GVAGTA
+168 GVAGAA

-194 SNLAAGAPQ
+194 SNLTAGAPQ

-228 FGAALASS
+228 FGAALAPS

-291 GAEGAAGA
+291 GAEGATGA
-299 AGAQRGGNQHVGQ
+299 AGAQRGGSQHVGQ
-312 HVGLQQPGPSL
+312 YVGLQQPGPSL

-402 DNSVRQASGNEQR
+402 DNIVRQASGNEQR

-497 KIGADQV
+497 KIGTDQV

-554 LNSTVKAAAKDV
+554 LNSIVKAAAKDV
-566 KTSAK
+566 KSSAK
-571 TKQIN
+571 TKQTN

-586 STTSDASTLL
+586 TTTSEASTLL

-686 QGQNR
+686 QQQTQEQTQRQNL
-691 GGSTTSTGG
+691 GGSTDTGG
-700 GETTTGGDSSEQQTN
+700 GTGDINKQQSTDNKNSTTPVTTPDG
-715 QQKPG
+715 
-720 NNQSQTNSK
+720 
-729 NDNDSSN
+729 
-736 HDSSSTS
+736 STPP
-743 SDNSGQ
+743 NP

>member
-22 DNADN
+22 DDADK
-27 ALHAGKDVAAGNA
+27 AWHADKDAAAGNA
-40 EQQGAQGRLGNAGG
+40 EQQGAKGRLGNARG
-54 SAGVNGV
+54 SAGANGL
-61 NGTNGM
+61 
-67 NGMNG
+67 NG

-79 DAPGGITADSSSVP
+79 DAPGGITADSSSIP

-102 APAPADE
+102 APASADE
-109 GGILPGDIVDTNWD
+109 DGILPGDIVDTNWD

-148 ISSHA
+148 ISSRA

-168 GVAGTA
+168 GVAGA
-174 GDVAGSAVAGS
+174 AVAGS

-194 SNLAAGAPQ
+194 SNLTAGAPQ

-228 FGAALASS
+228 FGAALAPS

-242 GVSNAALGTS
+242 GVSNAALETS
-252 NISLSMPDVPGMTMP
+252 NISLSMPDVPGMMMP

-375 ATRTIHTPQSGMTGP
+375 ATRTIHTPQSGTTGP

-431 RSRVIVVIFLIIT
+431 RSRAIVVIFLIIT

-497 KIGADQV
+497 KIGTDQV

-571 TKQIN
+571 TKQTN

-586 STTSDASTLL
+586 TTTSEASTLL

-680 QTQQQT
+680 QTQRQTQRQT
-686 QGQNR
+686 QGQAQSQNR

-700 GETTTGGDSSEQQTN
+700 GETTTGGDSSEQQTNQQQN

>member
-22 DNADN
+22 DDADK
-27 ALHAGKDVAAGNA
+27 AWHADKDAAAGND

-54 SAGVNGV
+54 SAGANGL
-61 NGTNGM
+61 
-67 NGMNG
+67 NG

-79 DAPGGITADSSSVP
+79 DAPGGITADSSSIP

-102 APAPADE
+102 APASADE
-109 GGILPGDIVDTNWD
+109 DGILPGDIVDTNWD

-148 ISSHA
+148 ISSRA

-168 GVAGTA
+168 GVAGA
-174 GDVAGSAVAGS
+174 AVAGS
-185 AAAAAPISP
+185 AAAASPISP
-194 SNLAAGAPQ
+194 SNLTAGAPQ

-228 FGAALASS
+228 FGAALAPS

-242 GVSNAALGTS
+242 GVSNAALETS
-252 NISLSMPDVPGMTMP
+252 NISLSMPDVPGITMP

-299 AGAQRGGNQHVGQ
+299 AGAQRGGNQ

-431 RSRVIVVIFLIIT
+431 RSRAIVVIFLIIT

-497 KIGADQV
+497 KIGTDQV

-571 TKQIN
+571 TKQTN

-586 STTSDASTLL
+586 TTTSEASTLL

-680 QTQQQT
+680 QTQSQT
-686 QGQNR
+686 QRQNNS
-691 GGSTTSTGG
+691 GGAESGAESTKTPTSQPTP
-700 GETTTGGDSSEQQTN
+700 TKTPTSPDS
-715 QQKPG
+715 P
-720 NNQSQTNSK
+720 
-729 NDNDSSN
+729 
-736 HDSSSTS
+736 TS
-743 SDNSGQ
+743 SPSESASPSASASGK

>member
-1 MTGQEHQQSDMNLLF
+1 MNLLF

-22 DNADN
+22 DDADK
-27 ALHAGKDVAAGNA
+27 AWHADKDAAAGND
-40 EQQGAQGRLGNAGG
+40 EQQGAQGRLDNAGG
-54 SAGVNGV
+54 SAGANGL
-61 NGTNGM
+61 
-67 NGMNG
+67 NG

-79 DAPGGITADSSSVP
+79 DAPGGITADSSSIP

-102 APAPADE
+102 APASADE
-109 GGILPGDIVDTNWD
+109 DGILPGDIVDTNWD

-148 ISSHA
+148 ISSRA

-168 GVAGTA
+168 GVAGA
-174 GDVAGSAVAGS
+174 AVAGS

-194 SNLAAGAPQ
+194 SNLTTGAPQ

-228 FGAALASS
+228 FGAALAPSD
-236 NIGTQS
+236 IGTQS
-242 GVSNAALGTS
+242 GVSNAALETS

-291 GAEGAAGA
+291 GAEGATGA

-375 ATRTIHTPQSGMTGP
+375 ATRTIHTPQSGTTGP

-431 RSRVIVVIFLIIT
+431 RSRAIVVIFLIIT

-497 KIGADQV
+497 KIGTDQV

-571 TKQIN
+571 TKQTN

-586 STTSDASTLL
+586 TTTSEASTLL

-680 QTQQQT
+680 QTQS
-686 QGQNR
+686 QNNS
-691 GGSTTSTGG
+691 GGAESGAESTKTPTSQP
-700 GETTTGGDSSEQQTN
+700 TTTKTPTSPDS
-715 QQKPG
+715 P
-720 NNQSQTNSK
+720 
-729 NDNDSSN
+729 
-736 HDSSSTS
+736 TS
-743 SDNSGQ
+743 SPSESASPSASASGK